1 MKKAWRF
8 IIVIVL
14 VAVLLGAVAVAVG
27 YMTGA
32 ETNRIYSVLDARYNI
47 DMWYRYVMDVLAQYE
62 AVLLSA

>member
-47 DMWYRYVMDVLAQYE
+47 DMWYRYIMDVLAQYE